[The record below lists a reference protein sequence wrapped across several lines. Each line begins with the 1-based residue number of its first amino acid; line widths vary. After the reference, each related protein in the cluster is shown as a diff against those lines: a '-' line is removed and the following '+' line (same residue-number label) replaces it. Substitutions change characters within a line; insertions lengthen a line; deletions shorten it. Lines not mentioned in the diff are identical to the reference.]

1 MKEENAR
8 KSTVRVI
15 EYSLILVFFLIVI
28 TILVPS
34 ISTIVYNMAKDSAL
48 TSTKGT
54 IDTVKSFY
62 VDMNLLNEV
71 GIPFRVVFDKDG
83 YTFYEM
89 GQKVN
94 YERHLNIKNTGK
106 LPTAGSVQINLDG
119 TVTVK
124 DLTFGNFKCNQ
135 TNDENLICDNK
146 R

>member
-8 KSTVRVI
+8 NSTIRVI
-15 EYSLILVFFLIVI
+15 EYSAILVFFLII
-28 TILVPS
+28 LIILVPS
-34 ISTIVYNMAKDSAL
+34 VSKIVYNMSKDSAT

-71 GIPFRVVFDKDG
+71 GLPFKVVFDKDG

-89 GQKVN
+89 NKKVN
-94 YERHLNIKNTGK
+94 YERHLNIKNIGK
-106 LPTAGSVQINLDG
+106 LPTAGSVQINVDG

-124 DLTFGNFKCNQ
+124 NLTFGNFKCNQ
-135 TNDENLICDNK
+135 TNDENLVCDNK
-146 R
+146 W

>member
-8 KSTVRVI
+8 KSTSRVM
-15 EYSLILVFFLIVI
+15 EYSAIVI
-28 TILVPS
+28 FLMIILIILVPAVS
-34 ISTIVYNMAKDSAL
+34 KIVYNMAKDAAT

-71 GIPFRVVFDKDG
+71 GLPFKVVFDKDG

-89 GQKVN
+89 DKKVN
-94 YERHLNIKNTGK
+94 YERQLNIKNQGK
-106 LPTAGSVQINLDG
+106 LPKAGSVTINVDG
-119 TVTVK
+119 TVSVK

-135 TNDENLICDNK
+135 TNDQNLVCDNK
-146 R
+146 